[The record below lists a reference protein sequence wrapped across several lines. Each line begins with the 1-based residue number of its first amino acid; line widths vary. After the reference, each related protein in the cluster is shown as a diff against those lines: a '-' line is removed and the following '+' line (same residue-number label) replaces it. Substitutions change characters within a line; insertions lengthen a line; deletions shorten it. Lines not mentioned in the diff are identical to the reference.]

1 MARTR
6 ATSGTALTSSLNTLL
21 GYGFGAVYLLVGLV
35 GFAVTSGVGFA
46 AHEGHD
52 FLFFELNPLHNIIHI
67 AIGVLLAGAAY
78 IGRAS
83 AANTLV
89 GAVYAAVGVVGLF
102 LTSSDLNILALN
114 HPDNFLHLATA
125 TVLLGVGLS
134 RK

>member
-6 ATSGTALTSSLNTLL
+6 STSTTSLNTLL

-35 GFAVTSGVGFA
+35 GFAVTSGVAFA

-52 FLFFELNPLHNIIHI
+52 FLFFELNPLHNIVHI
-67 AIGVLLAGAAY
+67 AVGVLLAGGAY
-78 IGRAS
+78 LGRAWI
-83 AANTLV
+83 ANTLV
-89 GAVYAAVGVVGLF
+89 GGVYLAVGLVGLF
-102 LTSSDLNILALN
+102 LTTSDLNILALN

-125 TVLLGVGLS
+125 TVLLGAGLT